1 MMIRYKEENI
11 SKLGSSYKAISPTNL
26 LYHIVYLNYSLFFKL
41 HPVQMVPDLQGIN
54 GTRRGVSFLTRG
66 NMQLL

>member
-11 SKLGSSYKAISPTNL
+11 SKLGSSYKIISSKSSI
-26 LYHIVYLNYSLFFKL
+26 YHIFYLNSYFKL
-41 HPVQMVPDLQGIN
+41 HHVQMVSDLQGIN

-66 NMQLL
+66 NDRQLL